1 MVSGR
6 SAYLDHA
13 ATTPLRPEAR
23 AAMLEWMGDRFG
35 NPSGSHTPSRAARQ
49 AIDEARDV
57 VAAALGASA
66 REIVFTGG
74 GTEALNLALSGSIGA
89 RESASGSGGDL
100 TVLNRTV
107 LTSAIEHDAVRNAA
121 QAMACHGRITHRHI
135 PVSGCGVI
143 DLDAL
148 RTQLMESPVDLVAVM
163 AVNNEVGT
171 IQPIGDV
178 VALVRQY
185 APGAVVVVDAVQGA
199 AWIDMVVAGAGA
211 DLIAVSAHKFGGPQG
226 VGALV
231 VREGTAIEAL
241 LHGGGQERE
250 RRSGTQNVAAIVGM
264 AAALQTT
271 IDKRSDDVVR
281 IEQLRNRLVDGLVS
295 AISGCTETV
304 TRAHKVAG
312 NAHVCIEGVE
322 SESLLVLLDDGGVY
336 ASAGSACASG
346 AIHISPVLE
355 AMGITPS
362 LALGSLRL
370 TLGPTTTD
378 EDVDLALSVVPAAV
392 ARLRN

>member
-1 MVSGR
+1 
-6 SAYLDHA
+6 
-13 ATTPLRPEAR
+13 
-23 AAMLEWMGDRFG
+23 MLEWMGDQFG

-57 VAAALGASA
+57 VAAALGATA

-74 GTEALNLALSGSIGA
+74 GTEALNLALSGSLGA
-89 RESASGSGGDL
+89 RESAGRSGGNL
-100 TVLNRTV
+100 MV

-121 QAMACHGRITHRHI
+121 LALVRHGRITHRQI
-135 PVSGCGVI
+135 PVSRFGVI
-143 DLDAL
+143 DLEAL
-148 RTQLMESPVDLVAVM
+148 RTLLMDGPVDLVAVM

-171 IQPIGDV
+171 IQPIGEV
-178 VALVRQY
+178 VALVRQH

-199 AWIDMVVAGAGA
+199 AWIDMAAAGLGA

-231 VREGTAIEAL
+231 VREGTSIEAL

-264 AAALQTT
+264 AAALRAT
-271 IDKRSDDVVR
+271 IDKRAEDMAH

-295 AISGCTETV
+295 AIPGCTETV
-304 TRAHKVAG
+304 PRAHKVAG

-355 AMGITPS
+355 AMGIAPS

-370 TLGPTTTD
+370 TLGPASTD
-378 EDVDLALSVVPAAV
+378 TEVDLALTVVPAAV

>member
-89 RESASGSGGDL
+89 RESASRTGGDL
-100 TVLNRTV
+100 TV

-121 QAMACHGRITHRHI
+121 QAMARHGRITHCHI
-135 PVSGCGVI
+135 PVSRYGII

-148 RTQLMESPVDLVAVM
+148 RTQLIEGPVDLVAVM

-171 IQPIGDV
+171 VQPIGEV
-178 VALVRQY
+178 VALVRQH

-199 AWIDMVVAGAGA
+199 AWIDMAVAGAGA
-211 DLIAVSAHKFGGPQG
+211 DLIAISAHKFGGPQG

-231 VREGTAIEAL
+231 VREGTTIEAL

-250 RRSGTQNVAAIVGM
+250 RRSGTQNVAAIMGM

-271 IDKRSDDVVR
+271 IDKRSDDVAR

-304 TRAHKVAG
+304 PRAHKVAG

-322 SESLLVLLDDGGVY
+322 SESLLVLLDDDGVY

-378 EDVDLALSVVPAAV
+378 DEVDLALNVVPAAV

>member
-13 ATTPLRPEAR
+13 ATTPLRVEAR
-23 AAMLEWMGDRFG
+23 VAMLEWLGDRFG

-57 VAAALGASA
+57 VAAALGATA

-74 GTEALNLALSGSIGA
+74 GTESLNLALSGSIGA
-89 RESASGSGGDL
+89 RESTSRSGAAL
-100 TVLNRTV
+100 TV

-121 QAMACHGRITHRHI
+121 QAMTHHGRIIHHHI
-135 PVSGCGVI
+135 PVSRFGVI

-148 RTQLMESPVDLVAVM
+148 RTQLMEGPVDLVAVM

-171 IQPIGDV
+171 IQPIGEV
-178 VALVRQY
+178 VELVRQH

-199 AWIDMVVAGAGA
+199 AWIDMAVAGTGA
-211 DLIAVSAHKFGGPQG
+211 DLIAVSGHKFGGPQG

-231 VREGTAIEAL
+231 VREGTTIEAL

-264 AAALQTT
+264 AAALRTT
-271 IDKRSDDVVR
+271 IDERADDGER
-281 IEQLRNRLVDGLVS
+281 IEHLRNRLVDGLVS
-295 AISGCTETV
+295 TIAGCTETV
-304 TRAHKVAG
+304 PRTHKVAG
-312 NAHVCIEGVE
+312 NAHVCVEGVE

-355 AMGITPS
+355 AMGIAPS

-370 TLGPTTTD
+370 TLGPATTAA
-378 EDVDLALSVVPAAV
+378 EVDLALDVVPAAV

>member
-13 ATTPLRPEAR
+13 ATTPLRVEAR
-23 AAMLEWMGDRFG
+23 VAMLEWLGDRFG

-57 VAAALGASA
+57 VAAALGATA

-74 GTEALNLALSGSIGA
+74 GTESLNLALSGSIGA
-89 RESASGSGGDL
+89 RESTSRSGGAL
-100 TVLNRTV
+100 TV

-121 QAMACHGRITHRHI
+121 QAMTHHGRIIHHHI
-135 PVSGCGVI
+135 PVSRFGVI

-148 RTQLMESPVDLVAVM
+148 RTQLMEGPVDLVAVM

-171 IQPIGDV
+171 IQPIGEV
-178 VALVRQY
+178 VELVRQH
-185 APGAVVVVDAVQGA
+185 APGAAVVVDAVQGA
-199 AWIDMVVAGAGA
+199 AWIDMAVAGTGA
-211 DLIAVSAHKFGGPQG
+211 DLIAVSGHKFGGPQG

-231 VREGTAIEAL
+231 VREGTTIEAL

-264 AAALQTT
+264 AAALRTT
-271 IDKRSDDVVR
+271 IDARADDGER
-281 IEQLRNRLVDGLVS
+281 IEHLRNRLVDGLVS
-295 AISGCTETV
+295 AIAGCTETV
-304 TRAHKVAG
+304 PRTHKVAG
-312 NAHVCIEGVE
+312 NAHVCVEGVE

-355 AMGITPS
+355 AMGIAPS

-370 TLGPTTTD
+370 TLGPATTAA
-378 EDVDLALSVVPAAV
+378 EVDLALDVVPAAV